1 MFINIF
7 IFTTSNQY
15 LILLHVR
22 YLTILPRLILLLTLL
37 TTSFTVRAQNSGRWS
52 ELASEFEKVKKIKLF
67 YDESSLEKLNELAKL
82 LGNNPEQDV
91 FLKKLEDQGLSV
103 IIFSTNQWVIAAKKD
118 TKTSLAVWQE
128 RERLVQQQAEIE
140 RQKTVI
146 NIGSSGEASSAS
158 LVTVSG
164 KIQDKLNGIPVIGA
178 TVEYIGG
185 SNGSAT
191 DADGSYS
198 ILVPKGSHQLVFKS
212 LGMVNRVVDVMVY
225 SPGKLDI
232 EMEEEAIN
240 LEEVVVTE
248 RAKDDNIKRVQ
259 MGVEQLAL
267 KEIKKLPSFMGEVD
281 VVKSLLSLPGV
292 STAGEGVGG
301 LNIRGGNTDQNLI
314 IQDDIMFFNSSH
326 ALGFFSLFHP
336 DLVEGV
342 KLYKGNIPTKYGG
355 RISSV
360 LQTTSIT
367 GDKTKW
373 TVKGGVGLTASKIAV
388 DGPIIKDKLTI
399 SAGYRVSTINYLFDF
414 VNVPEVQASK
424 VNFYDLQ
431 GKLTYWINEQSA
443 IGIQAYDA
451 NDDFRLGDQVQFDYT
466 TRAYSAYYKSL
477 LGGNKLLNIRLT
489 KGQYESNLNDLLPAN
504 STRFNT
510 GVNYTSAR
518 ADISM
523 EKSRNNSLNFGIE
536 AISYDLNPGAIYPG
550 ADNSEVEQRELGN
563 EKGIEMGVFGEA
575 SRPISEKLT
584 VSAGLR
590 FSGFGILGQRDIRT
604 YESENYYPLA
614 SMTGVNTLSKGEL
627 GPKYFGLE
635 PRLSANLELS
645 PSSSFKASINRTFQY
660 LAQISNSVAASPIDY
675 WKLSDNNIKPQSALT
690 YSLGY
695 YKNFKNNVWETSAE
709 IYYRDITN
717 ANDYI
722 DFADL
727 LANEFVER
735 ELIFGKGINYGLEL
749 SAKKTIGKVTTRLGY
764 TYSRSLKK
772 MEFENDQYTLNEGKW
787 YPSNFDKPHDLQLLL
802 NVSPSRRYSYNF
814 NYNIGSG
821 RPVSAPAGKYNDW
834 NAIGIPIYGER
845 NNYRLPLYHRMDF
858 SANIFPG
865 YRKDKRMKSS
875 WTFGVYNVYF
885 RKNAYSLRF
894 RQENAGGTIR
904 AFRLAVLGSAF
915 PAITY
920 NFTI

>member
-7 IFTTSNQY
+7 IFTISNQY
-15 LILLHVR
+15 FILLHVR
-22 YLTILPRLILLLTLL
+22 YLSLLLRFYFLLILLITSSTL
-37 TTSFTVRAQNSGRWS
+37 RAQSSFGWA
-52 ELASEFEKVKKIKLF
+52 EFVSEFEKEQKIKLF
-67 YDESSLEKLNELAKL
+67 FDGSNLEKLEELAKL
-82 LGNNPEQDV
+82 LGNSPERDV
-91 FLKKLEDQGLSV
+91 FLKKLEDQGMSV
-103 IIFSTNQWVIAAKKD
+103 IIFSPQQWVIAARKD
-118 TKTSLAVWQE
+118 TETSLAVWQE

-146 NIGSSGEASSAS
+146 NIGSSAEASSAQ
-158 LVTVSG
+158 LVEISG

-178 TVEYIGG
+178 TIEYIGG

-191 DADGSYS
+191 DADGNYS
-198 ILVPKGSHQLVFKS
+198 ITVPKGSQQLIFKS

-225 SPGKLDI
+225 SPGKLNID
-232 EMEEEAIN
+232 MEEEAIN

-267 KEIKKLPSFMGEVD
+267 KEIKKMPSFMGEVD

-342 KLYKGNIPTKYGG
+342 KLYKGNIPSKYGG

-360 LQTTSIT
+360 LQTSSIT

-414 VNVPEVQASK
+414 VNIPEVQASK

-431 GKLTYWINEQSA
+431 GKLTYWLNEQSA

-451 NDDFRLGDQVQFDYT
+451 NDDFRLGNEVQFDYT

-477 LGGNKLLNIRLT
+477 IGGNKLLNIRLT

-518 ADISM
+518 ADISI
-523 EKSRNNSLNFGIE
+523 EKARNNSINYGVE
-536 AISYDLNPGAIYPG
+536 AIRYDLNPGAIFPG
-550 ADNSEVEQRELGN
+550 ADDSEVEQRELGK
-563 EKGIEMGVFGEA
+563 EIGIEMAVFGEA
-575 SRPISEKLT
+575 SRPITEKLT

-590 FSGFGILGQRDIRT
+590 FSGFGLLGERDIRN
-604 YESENYYPLA
+604 YETENYYPLSRLTEVTTVA
-614 SMTGVNTLSKGEL
+614 EGKL

-635 PRLSANLELS
+635 PRVSANMELS
-645 PSSSFKASINRTFQY
+645 PSSSLKASINRTFQY

-709 IYYRDITN
+709 VYYRDITN

-772 MEFENDQYTLNEGKW
+772 MEFADDNYTLNGGKW

-821 RPVSAPAGKYNDW
+821 RPVSAPSGKYNDW
-834 NAIGIPIYGER
+834 NALGIPIYGER
-845 NNYRLPLYHRMDF
+845 NNYRLPLYHRLDF

-885 RKNAYSLRF
+885 RKNAYSVRF